1 MTKFS
6 QEPWEDGNVTPIL
19 HMKKLRQLPGSI
31 QEIKTKARTSSP
43 AISVAKKGNL
53 ILVGLGPPTG
63 VPPGGNSDL
72 GFRNLT
78 LRASQ
83 ALRVGPEKALHGE
96 QAFQV
101 IPVQP
106 GRVKFWPFLPHACPS
121 HLSYAFKP

>member
-1 MTKFS
+1 MGMSPPF
-6 QEPWEDGNVTPIL
+6 L

-43 AISVAKKGNL
+43 ATSVSKKGNI
-53 ILVGLGPPTG
+53 ILVCLGPPTG

-78 LRASQ
+78 LCIGFPGSEG
-83 ALRVGPEKALHGE
+83 GPENLPCE

-101 IPVQP
+101 ILVQP
-106 GRVKFWPFLPHACPS
+106 GRLKFWPFLPHACLS